1 MRKVDPE
8 KHETKR
14 RAILD
19 AAERC
24 FVRDG
29 FRGASISDICG
40 EAGISPGHLYHYF
53 ASKEAII
60 GAMTE
65 AGLAYAALRLSH
77 MMESANVVE
86 GLVGELARGKPG
98 HHHRGSQIL
107 VLDMLAEA
115 GRNPAVGDILREHTK
130 GLRVLLGDF
139 LRRGQERGQVDRM
152 LDANVAAAIL
162 IGVIDGAKA
171 LTIRD
176 PGLDMT
182 KAIELLQTLVARF
195 LTPPPGSSGTN

>member
-8 KHETKR
+8 KHERKR
-14 RAILD
+14 QEILD
-19 AAERC
+19 AAGRC

-29 FRGASISDICG
+29 FRGASISSICA

-65 AGLAYAALRLSH
+65 AGLTYAASRFSH
-77 MMESANVVE
+77 MMENSNVVAA
-86 GLVGELARGKPG
+86 LVDEIDRAKVGQEKGNR
-98 HHHRGSQIL
+98 IL

-115 GRNPAVGDILREHTK
+115 GRNPVIGNILREHSAA
-130 GLRVLLGDF
+130 LCRLLGDF
-139 LRRGQERGQVDRM
+139 LREGQDRGQIDSQLDVD
-152 LDANVAAAIL
+152 VTAALL
-162 IGVIDGAKA
+162 ISVIDGMKGLAM
-171 LTIRD
+171 RD

-182 KAIELLQTLVARF
+182 KASSLLQTLVVRF
-195 LTPPPGSSGTN
+195 LTPPVAR